1 MLKYEYQL
9 PPTSIANLQN
19 TGSGNSGLLVVLDLS
34 AAGASS
40 LKRLD
45 DVEGL
50 LISNLAED
58 DVLAIEPTG
67 DDGGDKE
74 LGAVARES

>member
-1 MLKYEYQL
+1 M
-9 PPTSIANLQN
+9 
-19 TGSGNSGLLVVLDLS
+19 DLS

-58 DVLAIEPTG
+58 DVLTIEPAG
-67 DDGGDKE
+67 DDGGDEE
-74 LGAVARES
+74 LRSIAEERCISYAL